1 VKDDAYLEGAAEAPW
16 ARCKFKRRIFE
27 IEFLD
32 PEQGRFDLRGERP
45 LRYSDVESSRQI
57 V

>member
-16 ARCKFKRRIFE
+16 ARCKFKRRILE